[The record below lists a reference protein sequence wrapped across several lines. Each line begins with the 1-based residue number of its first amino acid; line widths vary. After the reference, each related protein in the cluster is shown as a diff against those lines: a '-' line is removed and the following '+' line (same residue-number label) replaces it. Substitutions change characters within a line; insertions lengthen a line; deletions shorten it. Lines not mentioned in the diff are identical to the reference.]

1 LIGLGPEF
9 TGGRY
14 DHDDFDLLTALG
26 TQTASA
32 LLAVRMADKLAHA
45 RERQAWDKLSA
56 FVLHDVKNAATM
68 LSLARENAPDHIQDP
83 EFQQDL
89 LEAVDDALRRM
100 DRVYE
105 RLSMLKGEFPP
116 VWQDLELSRFLKN
129 GCRLLGK
136 KLGAMKIALDC
147 RTGIQAHTD
156 PIFLSRILE
165 NLLLNALESGGDGT
179 VVRIKV
185 SNDDDQGQT
194 VIEITDNG
202 PGIPEHLLPNELFE
216 PFKTTKPKGTGIGLW
231 QVERLVTSLK
241 GSIAAENAAEGGAR
255 FVLRLPLV
263 GVGKFNSE

>member
-1 LIGLGPEF
+1 
-9 TGGRY
+9 
-14 DHDDFDLLTALG
+14 
-26 TQTASA
+26 
-32 LLAVRMADKLAHA
+32 
-45 RERQAWDKLSA
+45 
-56 FVLHDVKNAATM
+56 M

-100 DRVYE
+100 DRVHE
-105 RLSMLKGEFPP
+105 RLSMLKGEITP

-156 PIFLSRILE
+156 PILLSRILE

-255 FVLRLPLV
+255 FVVRLPLV